1 MGWFLWMHAQGSTQ
15 PPIFDVIGYYVKA
28 HAVWS
33 QIHNGHLMNPLNIE
47 PTYRPPG
54 TILMS
59 YPLGFSW
66 DFRGMYFR
74 SVFLPIVLIFIA
86 VLLVLRSAR
95 LAPSSSTGVVLTAA
109 FLTTAS
115 LFFHFELAD
124 DQPLTVSIWGFVDGF
139 LTGLAALSGAFGVL
153 SVQRRSVALGALSSL
168 VGVLMMFV
176 KPSGMLLAFLAD
188 LTVTIGWLYV
198 ILREWKDRPSRLI
211 LLRRGAVLASIQILI
226 SGGALLAALRSNYL
240 GARNMSYGNA
250 VIEVMRAE
258 LKIDLASLPPLI
270 QSGMG
275 IFIPVWLL
283 GVILCWVL
291 VRAKATSSPSKA
303 GRAEEMQLVLGSIVL
318 IVGVWFWILGSGGAT
333 QIRYFIPFFYLALMW
348 ALGPLFRASYEV
360 PLIATRLLQLIMVL
374 GIVNISLLVA
384 LPHPSRQWQ
393 FASGVDVTSGTQ
405 SPALGQANWILA
417 NAPPGQETIG
427 VYSLLIGVG
436 DAMFQSQFSIR
447 QVQNPHPRFLMRR
460 AIDWLRPSAF
470 RLKEIVS
477 ADYILF
483 DPSFPEAGAPGPEIA
498 NVSTFAEEEWV
509 FGRWAKTLNPDD
521 GVELISAEK
530 GSTLLKVVDRARLRA
545 SLERLLGKHQWRQVF
560 LEQNL
565 AGSK

>member
-1 MGWFLWMHAQGSTQ
+1 MHAQGSTQ
-15 PPIFDVIGYYVKA
+15 PPIYDVIGYYVKA
-28 HAVWS
+28 QAVWS
-33 QIHNGHLMNPLNIE
+33 QIQDGHFTNPLNIE
-47 PTYRPPG
+47 PIFRPPG

-86 VLLVLRSAR
+86 VLLVVRPASI
-95 LAPSSSTGVVLTAA
+95 APNSSTGVVLTAA

-153 SVQRRSVALGALSSL
+153 SVQKRSVALGALSCL
-168 VGVLMMFV
+168 VGVIMMFV

-188 LTVTIGWLYV
+188 FSVTIGWLYV
-198 ILREWKDRPSRLI
+198 ILRNWNDRPSRVI

-226 SGGALLAALRSNYL
+226 SGGALLAALRSSYL
-240 GARNMSYGNA
+240 GARNMNYGNA
-250 VIEVMRAE
+250 VIDVMRAE

-270 QSGMG
+270 QSGIG

-283 GVILCWVL
+283 GVIMCWVF

-303 GRAEEMQLVLGSIVL
+303 AHAEEMQLVLGIIVL

-333 QIRYFIPFFYLALMW
+333 QIRYFTPFFYLALMW
-348 ALGPLFRASYEV
+348 ALGPVFRASYEV
-360 PLIATRLLQLIMVL
+360 PLIATRLVQLIMVL

-405 SPALGQANWILA
+405 SPALGQAHWILE
-417 NAPPGQETIG
+417 NAPPGQEAIR

-447 QVQNPHPRFLMRR
+447 QIQNPYPRFLMIR
-460 AIDWLRPSAF
+460 AIDWQRPSAF

-483 DPSFPEAGAPGPEIA
+483 NPSFPEEGAPGPDIA
-498 NVSTFAEEEWV
+498 NVSTFAEEEFV
-509 FGRWAKTLNPDD
+509 FGRWAKTLNRDD

-530 GSTLLKVVDRARLRA
+530 RSTLLRVVDRRRLQA

-560 LEQNL
+560 LEQNV
-565 AGSK
+565 ADSK